1 MIDDDNTINIK
12 GVSCNNN
19 NFNVLSGSSLVIVY
33 MMVTGDLHS
42 R

>member
-19 NFNVLSGSSLVIVY
+19 NFTVAL
-33 MMVTGDLHS
+33 
-42 R
+42 